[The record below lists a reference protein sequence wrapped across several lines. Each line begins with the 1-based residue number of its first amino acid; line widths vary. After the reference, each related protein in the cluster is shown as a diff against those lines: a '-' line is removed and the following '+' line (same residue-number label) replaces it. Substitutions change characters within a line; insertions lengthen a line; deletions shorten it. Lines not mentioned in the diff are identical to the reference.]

1 MKAKVAKKTSSV
13 TRQPPRK
20 VETGDDDRFQ
30 AKQARAAIAD
40 PRNQKSVPW
49 SKVKRE
55 LGL

>member
-1 MKAKVAKKTSSV
+1 MKAKVAKKTSTV

-40 PRNQKSVPW
+40 PRNQKRVPW